1 MIVDDEVPGG
11 GWSTSARLLRLLSIL
26 QARPRW
32 TATELA
38 ERLEVTA
45 RTVRRDV
52 ARLRDLGYPVDAE
65 PGPHGGYRLARGAS
79 LPPLLFEEDEA
90 VAVGVGLRLAA
101 DGSVG
106 GLDDAAL
113 SALTKLDQVLPSGL
127 AARVRAVHEM
137 VGQLHGRPPDQVAG
151 DLFLTLA
158 RACREGER
166 LRLRYTDRT
175 GRETERRLDPYRLVH
190 SGPRWYLVGR
200 DVEQDAWRTLRLDRI
215 DGVDVTRQ
223 RVEIVDPPDPVA
235 LVAEGIGARVDPIS
249 ARVRLPVPLAESYA
263 LIPAGAG
270 PHEADGPEAT
280 LVTVDG
286 AGLGQLTRWLSA
298 LGVAVEVLDPPE
310 LRDAVLA
317 GAAALL
323 AANQV
328 AADRPTASGG

>member
-1 MIVDDEVPGG
+1 MPSG

-26 QARPRW
+26 QARPTW
-32 TATELA
+32 TANELA
-38 ERLEVTA
+38 QRLDVTP

-52 ARLRDLGYPVDAE
+52 SRLRDLGYPVDAE

-113 SALTKLDQVLPSGL
+113 SALTKLDQVLPAGL
-127 AARVRAVHEM
+127 AARVRAAHEM

-158 RACREGER
+158 QACRQGER
-166 LRLRYTDRT
+166 LRLRYTDKA
-175 GRETERRLDPYRLVH
+175 GRASERRLDPYRLVH
-190 SGPRWYLVGR
+190 AGPRWYLVGR

-223 RVEIVDPPDPVA
+223 RVEIVDPPDPVT
-235 LVAEGIGARVDPIS
+235 LLAEGFGALAEPVE
-249 ARVRLPVPLAESYA
+249 AQVRLPVPLDQALG
-263 LIPAGAG
+263 LIPAHAG
-270 PHEADGPEAT
+270 RHEPDGPDAT
-280 LVTVDG
+280 LVTLDG
-286 AGLGQLTRWLSA
+286 PGLAPLARWLSA
-298 LGVAVEVLDPPE
+298 LGVAVEVLHPPE
-310 LRDAVLA
+310 LRDALVA
-317 GAAALL
+317 RAEALV
-323 AANQV
+323 AANSSTGDQV
-328 AADRPTASGG
+328 GSGRR

>member
-1 MIVDDEVPGG
+1 MLDDDDMPTG

-26 QARPRW
+26 QARPLW

-38 ERLEVTA
+38 GRLEVTA
-45 RTVRRDV
+45 RTVRRDIS
-52 ARLRDLGYPVDAE
+52 RLRDLGYPVDAE

-151 DLFLTLA
+151 ELFLA
-158 RACREGER
+158 IAQACRQGER
-166 LRLRYTDRT
+166 LRLRYTDKT
-175 GRETERRLDPYRLVH
+175 GRETERRFDPFRLVH
-190 SGPRWYLVGR
+190 AGPRWYLVGI
-200 DVEQDAWRTLRLDRI
+200 DVDQSAWRTLRLDRI

-235 LVAEGIGARVDPIS
+235 LVAEGLGASAYPVQ
-249 ARVRLPVPLAESYA
+249 ARVRLPVGMPEAFS
-263 LIPAGAG
+263 LIPASAG
-270 PHEADGPEAT
+270 VHEADGPDAT
-280 LVTVDG
+280 VVT
-286 AGLGQLTRWLSA
+286 LGGTGFDQLARWMSA
-298 LGVAVEVLDPPE
+298 LGVAVEILEPPE
-310 LRDAVLA
+310 LREAVAA
-317 GAAALL
+317 GAALL
-323 AANQV
+323 VAAN
-328 AADRPTASGG
+328 APASSGR